1 MTDDEEKINKR
12 FPPYKSTTTVRKSE
26 IPDDEMFSENSFA
39 KSVKDEERIRDERL
53 LRFDGK
59 RKRLISSKNTKSKQ
73 R

>member
-12 FPPYKSTTTVRKSE
+12 FPPYKNTSTVTKSE
-26 IPDDEMFSENSFA
+26 APDDMMFSENSFA
-39 KSVKDEERIRDERL
+39 KSDKDEKRIRDERL

-59 RKRLISSKNTKSKQ
+59 RKRMITSKDIKSKQ